1 LIEQQISQ
9 INNKNFESNLH
20 TTKSNKIDFSI
31 LNNSEKHQNNPR
43 LSFNQKIRQTDSN
56 QFENQMHKQIFMNNK
71 HKSGNMRKSL
81 ETSIFKD
88 VDFLERDEV
97 NENI

>member
-1 LIEQQISQ
+1 
-9 INNKNFESNLH
+9 
-20 TTKSNKIDFSI
+20 
-31 LNNSEKHQNNPR
+31 
-43 LSFNQKIRQTDSN
+43 
-56 QFENQMHKQIFMNNK
+56 MNNK

-88 VDFLERDEV
+88 MDFLERDEV

>member
-1 LIEQQISQ
+1 
-9 INNKNFESNLH
+9 
-20 TTKSNKIDFSI
+20 
-31 LNNSEKHQNNPR
+31 
-43 LSFNQKIRQTDSN
+43 
-56 QFENQMHKQIFMNNK
+56 MHKQIFMNNK

-88 VDFLERDEV
+88 MDFLERDEV

>member
-1 LIEQQISQ
+1 MDFKINLLKNKINASGSTLFNSELKKEQNSRKQLIEEWQKVKK
-9 INNKNFESNLH
+9 NN
-20 TTKSNKIDFSI
+20 I
-31 LNNSEKHQNNPR
+31 
-43 LSFNQKIRQTDSN
+43 N

-71 HKSGNMRKSL
+71 HKIDNIRKSL

-88 VDFLERDEV
+88 VDLLERDQV